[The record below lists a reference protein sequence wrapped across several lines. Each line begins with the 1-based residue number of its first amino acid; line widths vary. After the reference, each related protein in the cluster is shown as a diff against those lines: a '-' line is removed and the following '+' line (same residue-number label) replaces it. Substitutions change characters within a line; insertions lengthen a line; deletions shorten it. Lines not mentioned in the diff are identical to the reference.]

1 MKLLLQQQH
10 YLAFLTLG
18 FLVGIVTQV
27 SASAGTSLAVAAS
40 CMIGWEAALRV
51 RAVYTQQSAKQLRQ
65 IEQTYQQ
72 IEALHQIFTIIHISK
87 PIPKMRGWAASPDV
101 ICILLKQI
109 LARQRPDVFEFGCG
123 TSTILLGLALKKL
136 GGRLTAVEHNTTYAN
151 QIRKALNEHELNDIC
166 TIIVAPLT
174 QMTVGARRFL
184 FYDCI
189 EALSNL
195 NRNYDLVFIDGP
207 PGITQADARYP
218 ALPVIS
224 QHLAN
229 GATVVLD
236 DAARHDE
243 QEIIDAWRKAFPEL
257 DFTYVETEKGA
268 AIFQRMV

>member
-1 MKLLLQQQH
+1 MLQRQH

-18 FLVGIVTQV
+18 FLVGIVAQ
-27 SASAGTSLAVAAS
+27 ASPGAGACLALTALCIVT
-40 CMIGWEAALRV
+40 WEAALRV
-51 RAVYTQQSAKQLRQ
+51 RAESVKHHRQTCHQ
-65 IEQTYQQ
+65 IEQTYHQ
-72 IEALHQIFTIIHISK
+72 IEALHQIFSIIHISK

-109 LARQRPDVFEFGCG
+109 MSRARPNVFEFGCG
-123 TSTILLGLALKKL
+123 TSTILLGLALKKS
-136 GGRLTAVEHNTTYAN
+136 GGHLTAVEHNTTYAH
-151 QIRKALNEHELNDIC
+151 QVRKALNEHELNDIC
-166 TIIVAPLT
+166 TIIDAPLT
-174 QMTVGARRFL
+174 EMTIGATSFF

-189 EALSNL
+189 ETLSTL

-218 ALPVIS
+218 ALPVMA

-243 QEIIDAWRKAFPEL
+243 QEIIHAWRKAFPEL